1 MIIRIS
7 HKTLI
12 WIVYF
17 DILFLLLSKGIAR
30 TQSPIRKNY
39 ALESPTFVV
48 IAQVNLTE
56 VQWKGLAMAQLPW
69 VIVVYAV
76 PGKYDWDMLFVPL
89 TSMILSK
96 TLRM

>member
-76 PGKYDWDMLFVPL
+76 PGKYDRKMLFVPL
-89 TSMILSK
+89 TCMILSK
-96 TLRM
+96 TLII

>member
-7 HKTLI
+7 HKALF
-12 WIVYF
+12 WIFYF

-76 PGKYDWDMLFVPL
+76 PGKYDWDMHFVPL

>member
-1 MIIRIS
+1 M
-7 HKTLI
+7 
-12 WIVYF
+12 
-17 DILFLLLSKGIAR
+17 LSKGIAQ

-76 PGKYDWDMLFVPL
+76 PGKYDRDMLFVPL
-89 TSMILSK
+89 ISMILSK